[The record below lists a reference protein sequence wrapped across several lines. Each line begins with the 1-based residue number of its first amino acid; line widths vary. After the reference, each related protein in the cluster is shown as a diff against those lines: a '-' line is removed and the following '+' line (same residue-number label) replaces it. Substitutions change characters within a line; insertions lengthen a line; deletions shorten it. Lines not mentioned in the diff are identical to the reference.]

1 MHSQPVCFTPFKK
14 SIECYSLPERFTF
27 PFFYQ
32 PHPLCE
38 LAAEELQHHLM
49 HQQTW
54 QHDFGLAQDNGTGT
68 GTGTG
73 KMFGV
78 LLVQTQQGDIGYLSA
93 FSGKV
98 ADSNHLPGFVP
109 PVFDMLTK
117 EGFFRIGQEELKQ
130 LSNRIQTLSANP
142 EIARY
147 QQAVSDTHASSHIQI
162 ESHRADMIEGRK
174 RRKAL
179 RAEAEAHQANNT
191 ELTALMA
198 QLSKESVKEKNQLK
212 ALKSYWDEQ
221 LAAAENNLNPL
232 LDEINQLTEQRAAL
246 SATLQQKLFQQYQFL
261 NSHGE
266 LKSLQAIFKET
277 PMRTPPAGSGECAA
291 PKLLHYAFNHQLKPL
306 ALAEFWWGV
315 SPKSEVR
322 QHKNIYPACLG
333 KCHPILGHMLEGVE
347 QDENPLLSN
356 PAIGKSIEV
365 LYQDDVMLVIN
376 KPAGFLSVPGKSIED
391 SVQHRMEQ
399 LFPHAKGFLIVHRLD
414 MATSGLMVIA
424 LSKRA
429 HKSLQKQFISR
440 SITKRYVALIDGEL
454 EQDHGEITLPLRGDL
469 IDRPRQLVCF
479 EHGKPAHTKWQLIDI
494 KNGRTRVYLSPKT
507 GRTHQL
513 RVHCAH
519 SLGLTM
525 PIVGDDLYGK
535 PAKRLH
541 LHAESLSLHH
551 PITHVEMQ
559 FQVDP
564 DF

>member
-1 MHSQPVCFTPFKK
+1 MHSQPACFTLFKNPID
-14 SIECYSLPERFTF
+14 SYSLPERFTF

-38 LAAEELQHHLM
+38 LALKELQHHLNN
-49 HQQTW
+49 QQTW
-54 QHDFGLAQDNGTGT
+54 QHNFGLAGDKAS
-68 GTGTG
+68 GTG

-78 LLVQTQQGDIGYLSA
+78 LLVQTQQGEIGYLSA
-93 FSGKV
+93 FSGKI
-98 ADSNHLPGFVP
+98 ADSNHLAGFVP

-117 EGFFRIGQEELKQ
+117 DGFFLIGQEKLNR
-130 LSNRIQTLSANP
+130 LSAKINTLSKNP
-142 EIARY
+142 NIELYTQRLNDIKSNS
-147 QQAVSDTHASSHIQI
+147 QLQI
-162 ESHRADMIEGRK
+162 ENHRSEMIEGRK
-174 RRKAL
+174 RRKIL
-179 RAEAEAHQANNT
+179 RAKAEQHSDPT
-191 ELTALMA
+191 KLTLLMEK
-198 QLSKESVKEKNQLK
+198 LGRESVNEKNQLK
-212 ALKSYWDEQ
+212 TLKNHWDKK
-221 LAAAENNLNPL
+221 LAVAQDELNQIV
-232 LDEINQLTEQRAAL
+232 DEIIQLKGQRSEL
-246 SATLQQKLFQQYQFL
+246 SSSLQQKIFQQYQFL
-261 NSHGE
+261 NSRGE
-266 LKSLQAIFKET
+266 SKSLQSIFADT

-333 KCHPILGHMLEGVE
+333 KCHPILGHMLEGIE
-347 QDENPLLSN
+347 QDENPLLTN
-356 PAIGKSIEV
+356 PAVGKSIEV
-365 LYQDDVMLVIN
+365 IYQDDVMLVIN
-376 KPAGFLSVPGKSIED
+376 KPAGFLSVPGKTIED

-399 LFPHAKGFLIVHRLD
+399 LFPKSEGSLIVHRLD

-440 SITKRYVALIDGEL
+440 SITKRYVALIDGTL
-454 EQDHGEITLPLRGDL
+454 ERNSGKITLPLRGDL

-479 EHGKPAHTKWQLIDI
+479 EHGKPAETEWQVID
-494 KNGRTRVYLSPKT
+494 KHNGNTRVYLSPKT

-519 SLGLTM
+519 SLGLAM
-525 PIVGDDLYGK
+525 PIIGDDLYGK
-535 PAKRLH
+535 TAKRLH
-541 LHAESLSLHH
+541 LHAESLTLHH
-551 PITHVEMQ
+551 PITKEVMQ

>member
-1 MHSQPVCFTPFKK
+1 MHSQPACFTLFKK
-14 SIECYSLPERFTF
+14 PIDSYSLPERFTF

-38 LAAEELQHHLM
+38 LALEELQHHLNN
-49 HQQTW
+49 QQTW
-54 QHDFGLAQDNGTGT
+54 QHNFGLAGDKAS
-68 GTGTG
+68 GTG

-78 LLVQTQQGDIGYLSA
+78 LLVQTQQGEIGYLSA
-93 FSGKV
+93 FSGKI
-98 ADSNHLPGFVP
+98 ADSNHLAGFVP

-117 EGFFRIGQEELKQ
+117 DGFFLIGQEKL
-130 LSNRIQTLSANP
+130 NRLSAKINTLNKNP
-142 EIARY
+142 NIELYTQRLNDIKSNS
-147 QQAVSDTHASSHIQI
+147 QLQI
-162 ESHRADMIEGRK
+162 ENHRSEMIEGRK
-174 RRKAL
+174 RRKIL
-179 RAEAEAHQANNT
+179 RAKAEQHSDPT
-191 ELTALMA
+191 KLTLLMEK
-198 QLSKESVKEKNQLK
+198 LGRESVNEKNQLK
-212 ALKSYWDEQ
+212 TLKNHWDKK
-221 LAAAENNLNPL
+221 LAVAQDELNQIV
-232 LDEINQLTEQRAAL
+232 DEIIQLKGQRSEL
-246 SATLQQKLFQQYQFL
+246 SSSLQQKIFQQYQFL
-261 NSHGE
+261 NSRGE
-266 LKSLQAIFKET
+266 SKSLQSIFADT

-333 KCHPILGHMLEGVE
+333 KCHPILGHMLEGIE
-347 QDENPLLSN
+347 QDENPLLTN
-356 PAIGKSIEV
+356 PAVGKSIEV
-365 LYQDDVMLVIN
+365 IYQDDVMLVIN
-376 KPAGFLSVPGKSIED
+376 KPAGFLSVPGKTIED

-399 LFPHAKGFLIVHRLD
+399 LFPKSVGSLIVHRLD

-440 SITKRYVALIDGEL
+440 SITKRYVALIDGTL
-454 EQDHGEITLPLRGDL
+454 ERNSGKITLPLRGDL

-479 EHGKPAHTKWQLIDI
+479 EHGKPAETEWQVID
-494 KNGRTRVYLSPKT
+494 KHNGNTRVYLSPKT

-519 SLGLTM
+519 SLGLAM
-525 PIVGDDLYGK
+525 PIIGDDLYGK
-535 PAKRLH
+535 TAKRLH
-541 LHAESLSLHH
+541 LHAESLTLHH
-551 PITHVEMQ
+551 PITKEVMQ

>member
-1 MHSQPVCFTPFKK
+1 MHSQPACFTLFKK
-14 SIECYSLPERFTF
+14 PIDSYSLPERFTF

-32 PHPLCE
+32 PHPLCK
-38 LAAEELQHHLM
+38 LAIEELQHHLNN
-49 HQQTW
+49 QQTW
-54 QHDFGLAQDNGTGT
+54 QHNFGLAGDKAS
-68 GTGTG
+68 GTG

-78 LLVQTQQGDIGYLSA
+78 LLVQTQQGEIGYLSA
-93 FSGKV
+93 FSGKT
-98 ADSNHLPGFVP
+98 ADSNHLAGFVP

-117 EGFFRIGQEELKQ
+117 DGFFLIGQEKL
-130 LSNRIQTLSANP
+130 NRLSAKINTLRKNP
-142 EIARY
+142 NIELYTQRLNDIKSNS
-147 QQAVSDTHASSHIQI
+147 QLQI
-162 ESHRADMIEGRK
+162 ENHRSEMIEGRK
-174 RRKAL
+174 RRKIL
-179 RAEAEAHQANNT
+179 RAKAEQHSDPT
-191 ELTALMA
+191 KLTLLMEK
-198 QLSKESVKEKNQLK
+198 LGRESVNEKNQLK
-212 ALKSYWDEQ
+212 TLKNHWDKK
-221 LAAAENNLNPL
+221 LAVAQDELNQIV
-232 LDEINQLTEQRAAL
+232 DEIIQLKGQRSEL
-246 SATLQQKLFQQYQFL
+246 SSSLQQKIFQQYQFL
-261 NSHGE
+261 NSRGE
-266 LKSLQAIFKET
+266 SKSLQSIFADT

-333 KCHPILGHMLEGVE
+333 KCHPILGHMLEGIE
-347 QDENPLLSN
+347 QDENPLLTN

-365 LYQDDVMLVIN
+365 IYQDDVMLVIN
-376 KPAGFLSVPGKSIED
+376 KPAGFLSVPGKTIED

-399 LFPHAKGFLIVHRLD
+399 LFPKSVGSLIVHRLD

-440 SITKRYVALIDGEL
+440 SITKRYIALIDGTL
-454 EQDHGEITLPLRGDL
+454 DKNSGEITLPLRGDL

-479 EHGKPAHTKWQLIDI
+479 EHGKPAETEWQVID
-494 KNGRTRVYLSPKT
+494 KHNGNTRVYLSPKT

-519 SLGLTM
+519 SLGLAM
-525 PIVGDDLYGK
+525 PIIGDDLYGK
-535 PAKRLH
+535 TAKRLH
-541 LHAESLSLHH
+541 LHAESLTLHH
-551 PITHVEMQ
+551 PITKEVMQ

>member
-1 MHSQPVCFTPFKK
+1 MHSQPACFTLFKNPID
-14 SIECYSLPERFTF
+14 SYSLPERFTF

-38 LAAEELQHHLM
+38 LAMDELQNHLN

-54 QHDFGLAQDNGTGT
+54 QHNFGLAGDKAN
-68 GTGTG
+68 GTG

-78 LLVQTQQGDIGYLSA
+78 LLVQTQQGEIGYISA
-93 FSGKV
+93 FSGKI

-117 EGFFRIGQEELKQ
+117 EGFFLTGQEKLNQ
-130 LSNRIQTLSANP
+130 LSQRINTLSSNP
-142 EIARY
+142 DIARFK
-147 QQAVSDTHASSHIQI
+147 QAINDVLLASELQI
-162 ESHRADMIEGRK
+162 ESHRSSMIEGRK
-174 RRKAL
+174 RRKSL
-179 RAEAEAHQANNT
+179 RAEAEQQSANHT
-191 ELTALMA
+191 QLAALME

-212 ALKSYWDEQ
+212 AHKLHWEEKVNSAQHDLNTVTDEVTQLKQ
-221 LAAAENNLNPL
+221 
-232 LDEINQLTEQRAAL
+232 QRAAL
-246 SATLQQKLFQQYQFL
+246 SASLQQKIFQQYQFL
-261 NSHGE
+261 NIRGE
-266 LKSLQAIFKET
+266 LKSLQAIFKNT

-333 KCHPILGHMLEGVE
+333 KCHPILGHMLEGIE

-356 PAIGKSIEV
+356 PAIGKSIEI
-365 LYQDDVMLVIN
+365 LYRDDVMLVIN
-376 KPAGFLSVPGKSIED
+376 KPAGFLSVPGKTIED

-399 LFPHAKGFLIVHRLD
+399 LFPKSVGSLIVHRLD

-424 LSKRA
+424 LTKRA

-440 SITKRYVALIDGEL
+440 SITKRYVALIDGL
-454 EQDHGEITLPLRGDL
+454 LDTTSGQITLPLRGDF

-479 EHGKPAHTKWQLIDI
+479 EHGKPAETEWQVVD
-494 KNGRTRVYLSPKT
+494 KQNGKTRVYLSPKT

-519 SLGLTM
+519 SLGLAM
-525 PIVGDDLYGK
+525 PIIGDDLYGK

-541 LHAESLSLHH
+541 LHAESLKLHH
-551 PITHVEMQ
+551 PITHEVMQ